1 MGYGRTS
8 HGQLLVDVRRRWR
21 ASSGTSRTGT
31 RRQRMPCRASDRVV
45 QEAVSVIAIRVCWMP
60 PARRSRHLFV
70 LIACRV
76 RPRRRTRRESQSV
89 HTANASKWI
98 ECRRSVCGA
107 GGDFCNS
114 T

>member
-45 QEAVSVIAIRVCWMP
+45 QEAISVIAIRVCWMP

-70 LIACRV
+70 FIACRV
-76 RPRRRTRRESQSV
+76 RPRGRDGKASPCIRRM
-89 HTANASKWI
+89 
-98 ECRRSVCGA
+98 RRSGLNV
-107 GGDFCNS
+107 GDRYAAREAIFCNS